1 MRVPISWLKDY
12 VDLTLTP
19 AELADRLTFS
29 GLEVEGIE
37 TVGSDYAGLIA
48 AEVRTIAPHP
58 NADKLRICKVFDGSG
73 ELSVVCGAWN
83 FSEGAKVILAPVG
96 CQLPNGMKI
105 KPAKI
110 RGEPSSGMLCAA
122 DELGLSDDHS
132 GLMLLPSATVP
143 GTPASQLLG
152 PPETVLVVEVTPN
165 RPDCLSLIGIAREVA
180 ALTGA
185 RLKIPEIPATESG
198 TEIDDVIR
206 VTVEDAQGCP
216 RYTARAIRGVKAAES
231 PEWMKKR
238 LTLAGVRPISN
249 LVDITNYVMLEC
261 GQPLHAFDY
270 RLLQGG
276 QIVVRRARP
285 GETFATLDGVQRPI
299 TPEML
304 MIADAHRPVALAG
317 IMGGAGSEIQSD
329 TADVL
334 LESAC
339 FLGPDIRK
347 TVRKLNLSTES
358 SYRFE
363 RGVDP
368 FLSDWAGRRAAHLM
382 VELAGG
388 RLVRGVVDVFSTPP
402 EPRRLD
408 LRFQKARDL
417 LGVALDDERMIAI
430 LASLGIA
437 CEQKT
442 EDHCTVRIP
451 SWRAD
456 LELEADLIEELVRI
470 DGLDKI
476 PVLAPAARLVPGAD
490 ESFWR
495 AETGV
500 RNLLVGLGATEVM
513 HYSFVSGKFLDQ
525 FNATDTDCRVVLPL
539 PISADH
545 TTLRNSLVPQM
556 VDVLGRNRA
565 RQVADAV
572 LFELGRVFC
581 KKADGTYGEETRVCV
596 GIMGSG
602 GRLATTKQAQPT
614 ADEVLQWGKG
624 FLMELC
630 RAARIPTR
638 KSGGLRLL
646 QVDFAPVELP
656 YGEPGG
662 ALSVAIEGR
671 PAGVLT
677 LMRRTLM
684 TGWRIQDPVVVFE
697 IALPVLT
704 PHVADVPAVKP
715 VSVYPLVMRDL
726 AMTVDESVR
735 HQQVVEA
742 IRAAAPTEL
751 IDIRL
756 FDIYRGKNLGEGRK
770 SLAYRFTYQS
780 DKKTLTDEEANKL
793 HEGIMQTVTRELKAE
808 IRAG

>member
-1 MRVPISWLKDY
+1 MRVPLSWLKEY
-12 VDLTLTP
+12 VEVTLTP
-19 AELADRLTFS
+19 KELADRLTFS

-37 TVGSDYAGLIA
+37 TVGSDYAGLVA
-48 AEVRTIAPHP
+48 AEVRAIAPHP
-58 NADKLRICKVFDGSG
+58 NADKLRICRVFDGQG
-73 ELSVVCGAWN
+73 ELGVVCGAWN
-83 FSEGAKVILAPVG
+83 FEVGAKVILAPVG
-96 CQLPNGMKI
+96 CQLPNGLKI
-105 KPAKI
+105 KQAKI

-132 GLMLLPSATVP
+132 GLLLLPPATVP
-143 GTPASQLLG
+143 GTPASELLG

-185 RLKIPEIPATESG
+185 RLRLPEVPAAAPATE
-198 TEIDDVIR
+198 IDTWIR
-206 VTVEDAQGCP
+206 VTVEDPQGCP
-216 RYTARAIRGVKAAES
+216 RYTARAIRGVKNAES
-231 PEWMKKR
+231 PDWMKKR

-270 RLLQGG
+270 RLLQGRE
-276 QIVVRRARP
+276 IVVRRARA
-285 GETFATLDGVQRPI
+285 GEDFATLDGVSRAI
-299 TPEML
+299 TSDML
-304 MIADAHRPVALAG
+304 MIADARRPVALAG
-317 IMGGAGSEIQSD
+317 IMGGAGSEIQAD
-329 TADVL
+329 TAEVL

-339 FLGPDIRK
+339 FSGPDIRK
-347 TVRKLNLSTES
+347 TARKLNLSTES

-368 FLSDWAGRRAAHLM
+368 FLADWASRRAAHLM
-382 VELAGG
+382 VEWAGG
-388 RLVRGVVDVFSTPP
+388 QLVGGVVDVFSAPP
-402 EPRRLD
+402 APRRLE

-417 LGVALDDERMIAI
+417 LGVALDDERMVAI
-430 LASLGIA
+430 LVSLGLA
-437 CEQKT
+437 CESR
-442 EDHCTVRIP
+442 DAGRCVVRIP
-451 SWRAD
+451 SWRPD

-490 ESFWR
+490 ERGWR
-495 AETGV
+495 AETEI
-500 RNLLVGLGATEVM
+500 RNALVGLGATEVM

-525 FNATDTDCRVVLPL
+525 FDSADADRRIVLPL

-545 TTLRNSLVPQM
+545 TTLRNALIPQM

-572 LFELGRVFC
+572 LFEMGRVFF
-581 KKADGTYGEETRVCV
+581 KKADGAYGEETRVCV
-596 GIMGSG
+596 GLMGSA
-602 GRLATTKQAQPT
+602 GRLGTVRQAAPA

-624 FLMELC
+624 FLAELC
-630 RAARIPTR
+630 RTARIPAR
-638 KSGGLRLL
+638 RSGGLRLL
-646 QVDFAPVELP
+646 QVDFAPVDLA

-677 LMRRTLM
+677 LMRRALM
-684 TGWRIQDPVVVFE
+684 AEWRIQDPVVVFE
-697 IALPVLT
+697 VALSALI
-704 PHVADVPAVKP
+704 PHIADVPAVKP
-715 VSVYPLVMRDL
+715 VSVYPLVLRDL

-735 HQQVVEA
+735 HQQVLDV
-742 IRAAAPTEL
+742 IRSAAPAEL

-756 FDIYRGKNLGEGRK
+756 FDIYRGKNLGDGRK

-780 DKKTLTDEEANKL
+780 DKKTLTDEEANRL